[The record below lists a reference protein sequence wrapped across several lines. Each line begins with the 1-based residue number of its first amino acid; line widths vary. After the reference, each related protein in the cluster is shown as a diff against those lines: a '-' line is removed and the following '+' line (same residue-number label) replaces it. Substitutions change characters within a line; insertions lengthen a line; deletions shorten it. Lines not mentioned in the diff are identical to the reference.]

1 MKTLLELSTQA
12 ITHTPCVFF
21 YPDTQKGVD
30 ISTLE
35 KDFINWLETTPNT
48 IETYKKSIRVFFAY
62 IREKGI
68 TNPTREDLKD
78 FRNYLLT
85 TRKATTTASYINAL
99 KQFYRFLDYKE
110 ITTDITKHLKG
121 AKVSTRIHRK
131 EPLTL
136 EHARDILSSSP
147 RESVEDKRNYAILL
161 LLLTSGMRTIE
172 IIRANKDDIVYQCGS
187 MALNIWGKGRQEKDR
202 YTKLPYSVEKAIN
215 DYLNARGETS
225 KDAPLFASVSDRN
238 NGGRLTTRS
247 VSRIVKASYLR
258 IGLDNPLFTAHSTR
272 HFVASQ
278 LIKSGKPIEEVAEQL
293 GHTNT
298 NTTKIYIH
306 ALDRASLNNEETLS
320 NLLLKEAN

>member
-1 MKTLLELSTQA
+1 MKTLNQLQTIA
-12 ITHTPCVFF
+12 TPYKPIVFL
-21 YPDTQKGVD
+21 YPDNKKEVD
-30 ISTLE
+30 LTTLE

-48 IETYKKSIRVFFAY
+48 IETYKKAIRVFFSY
-62 IREKGI
+62 LKVKGI
-68 TNPTREDLKD
+68 NTPTREDLKD
-78 FRNYLLT
+78 FRNYLLST
-85 TRKATTTASYINAL
+85 KKATTTASYINAL

-110 ITTDITKHLKG
+110 ITPDITKHLKG
-121 AKVSTRIHRK
+121 AKVSTKIHRK

-136 EHARDILSSSP
+136 EQARDILLSSP
-147 RESVEDKRNYAILL
+147 KESIEDKRNYAILL

-172 IIRANKDDIVYQCGS
+172 IIRANINDIVYQCGY
-187 MALNIWGKGRQEKDR
+187 MALNIWGKGRAEKDR
-202 YTKLPYSVEKAIN
+202 YTKLPYSVEKAIR
-215 DYLNARGETS
+215 DYLSMRGDIS
-225 KDAPLFASVSDRN
+225 PDAPLFASVSDRN

-247 VSRIVKASYLR
+247 VSRIVKASYKR

-306 ALDRASLNNEETLS
+306 ALDRAKLDNEETLS
-320 NLLLKEAN
+320 NLLLKEAL